1 MVKVWYNSSNTLGE
15 LLTFFPDLQV
25 APKIYKIGKLVRDVI
40 LEICHA
46 FRSNLGSSFS
56 LVSFSFFILWSERE
70 RYVTP

>member
-1 MVKVWYNSSNTLGE
+1 MQVWYDSSNALGE
-15 LLTFFPDLQV
+15 LLTFFPDLLV
-25 APKIYKIGKLVRDVI
+25 TPKIYKIGKLVRDVS